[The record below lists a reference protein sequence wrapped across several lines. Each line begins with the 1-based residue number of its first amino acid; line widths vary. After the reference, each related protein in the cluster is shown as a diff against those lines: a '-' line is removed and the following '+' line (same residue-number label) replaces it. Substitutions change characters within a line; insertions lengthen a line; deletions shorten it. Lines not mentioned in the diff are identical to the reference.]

1 MWKPAPFSRTPMI
14 NHGWVQLFGAP
25 GRQMTPKLVHKLGL
39 RNVLGGRLGRELGFG
54 GRCPMGAGG
63 SGSFGRDLPA
73 AQIRR
78 WAGGTRWEA
87 RSGPGAKPG
96 PDCTGN
102 LAGTCVG
109 TAVPAGSS
117 YMCGGTGVHRW
128 CSRSSVGNA
137 CLGS

>member
-1 MWKPAPFSRTPMI
+1 
-14 NHGWVQLFGAP
+14 
-25 GRQMTPKLVHKLGL
+25 
-39 RNVLGGRLGRELGFG
+39 
-54 GRCPMGAGG
+54 MGAGG

-96 PDCTGN
+96 PDCTGS
-102 LAGTCVG
+102 LVGTCVG

-117 YMCGGTGVHRW
+117 CMCAGTGVHRW

-137 CLGS
+137 CLSEREKAQLVGLDIAIQTNAQREVFQNLTFPYRGVGSGWEMGGGPPKMFTSNV